1 MKHFSPERI
10 PRLSM
15 SMFSRLSRPLS
26 AFVAVALLAT
36 SALGVTDRK
45 FTTSPTLASEVRV
58 LVDMMSQLHYN
69 RDAVRSSDYAEVIS
83 DYMGNLDGQRLFF
96 LASDEEEFEK
106 RFNTGLFWELK
117 KLGNIDAAYEIFTRY
132 EQRVEERAN
141 WVFNYLD
148 TTTPDFTDHELYQYD
163 RRDVPWPADQA
174 AADALWHE
182 RIEYELIGEILND
195 KTPEEAKEKVRKR
208 YQRMLK
214 NVAEIEGDELG
225 ELYLSTI
232 SRLYDPHSSYFSA
245 DTYEDFGIQ
254 MKLEL
259 VGIGALL
266 SMEDD
271 YCVIKE
277 IVPGGPVDL
286 GNHLQPNDRILAV
299 GQGEEESV
307 EIIGMKLR
315 KIVKM
320 IRGEKG
326 TKVHLTIQ
334 PADGDD
340 AARREVVITRDVV
353 KLNSARAHAAIFQVP
368 DENGIE
374 VPIGVITLPSFY
386 AAEDD
391 GDPETADSIASRDVA
406 ELIDQLKT
414 AGIEGMVLD
423 LRRNGGGFL
432 SEAINVTGLF
442 MKQGPVVQVKDY
454 AGRIQVDNDEDP
466 AIAYEG
472 PLAVL
477 VDRFSASAS
486 EIVAGALQNYGRAII
501 VGDSSTHGKGS
512 VQTVLEMERYVSQH
526 MRSPLKTGATKLTIQ
541 KYYLPN
547 GNSTQLK
554 GVVPDIVLPS
564 VEEFLK
570 IGERDL
576 PHALV
581 WDEIPT
587 SHPEGHPLDPELLG
601 RLHQNSDLRMLS
613 LPEFDYLRESVDWF
627 KARQEEKQIS
637 LNLETR
643 LARKEADK
651 AFREHMKETKEQL
664 AEHDYSF
671 EEFHLVPPPPPRIK
685 AEPTTEEEKNN
696 EVLSTD
702 ENESYAKMDIHLRET
717 LRVINDAISLAK
729 EPQEWASHRQ
739 PLTAITID
747 EQG

>member
-1 MKHFSPERI
+1 MTF
-10 PRLSM
+10 
-15 SMFSRLSRPLS
+15 FSRYSRPLS
-26 AFVAVALLAT
+26 ALLLIGLITTAT
-36 SALGVTDRK
+36 QAVTDRK
-45 FTTSPTLASEVRV
+45 FVTSPTLAKEVSV

-69 RDAVRSSDYAEVIS
+69 RDAVRSRDYAEVIS
-83 DYMGNLDGQRLFF
+83 EYMGNLDGQRLFF
-96 LASDEEEFEK
+96 LQADESEFENK
-106 RFNTGLFWELK
+106 FNSGLFWELK
-117 KLGNIDAAYEIFTRY
+117 KLGNIDAAYEVFTRY

-141 WVFNYLD
+141 WVFSYLD
-148 TTTPDFTDHELYQYD
+148 NTEPDFTDHDRYLYD
-163 RRDVPWPADQA
+163 RRDTPWPTDQA
-174 AADALWHE
+174 ASDELWRT
-182 RIEYELIGEILND
+182 RIEYELIAELLND

-214 NVAEIEGDELG
+214 NVADLEGHELA

-232 SRLYDPHSSYFSA
+232 ARLYDPHSTYFSA
-245 DTYEDFGIQ
+245 DTFEDFAIQ

-286 GNHLQPNDRILAV
+286 GNHLDPNDRILAV
-299 GQGEEESV
+299 AQGESEPV

-315 KIVKM
+315 KIVKL
-320 IRGEKG
+320 IRGDKG
-326 TKVHLTIQ
+326 TNVHLTIQ

-340 AARREVVITRDVV
+340 SARREVIITRDVV

-368 DENGIE
+368 GEDGID
-374 VPIGVITLPSFY
+374 VLIGVISLPSFY

-406 ELIDQLKT
+406 KLIDQLKA

-423 LRRNGGGFL
+423 LRRNGGGYL
-432 SEAINVTGLF
+432 AEAINVTGLF
-442 MKQGPVVQVKDY
+442 IEQGPVVQVKDY
-454 AGRIQVDNDEDP
+454 AGHIQVDKDEDT
-466 AIAYEG
+466 AIAYDG

-486 EIVAGALQNYGRAII
+486 EIVAGALQNYGRAVVI
-501 VGDSSTHGKGS
+501 GDSSTHGKGS
-512 VQTVLEMERYVSQH
+512 VQTVVEMKRYVRQH
-526 MRSPLKTGATKLTIQ
+526 GGSPFKTGAAKLTIQ

-554 GVVPDIVLPS
+554 GVIPDIILPS
-564 VEEFLK
+564 MEDFLK

-581 WDEIPT
+581 WDEIST
-587 SHPEGHPLDPELLG
+587 SIPKGSPLDPHLLG
-601 RLHQNSDLRMLS
+601 QLRNTSDQRRQT
-613 LPEFDYLRESVDWF
+613 LPEFDYLRESVNWF
-627 KARQEEKQIS
+627 KARQEEKLIS
-637 LNLETR
+637 LNLEDR
-643 LARKEADK
+643 KVRKEQDK
-651 AFREHMKETKEQL
+651 IFREQMKETKEQL
-664 AEHDYSF
+664 AEHDYTF
-671 EEFHLVPPPPPRIK
+671 EEFRLVPKPPARIK
-685 AEPTTEEEKNN
+685 AEPTTEEGKNN
-696 EVLSTD
+696 EALSTD
-702 ENESYAKMDIHLRET
+702 DNDSYAKVDIHLRET

-729 EPQEWASHRQ
+729 TQKEWASNRQ
-739 PLTAITID
+739 PLTAIGN

>member
-1 MKHFSPERI
+1 MILFSR
-10 PRLSM
+10 
-15 SMFSRLSRPLS
+15 FSRLVS
-26 AFVAVALLAT
+26 ALLLVGLLAT
-36 SALGVTDRK
+36 ATQAVTDRK
-45 FTTSPTLASEVRV
+45 FTTSPTLAKEVRV
-58 LVDMMSQLHYN
+58 MVDLMSQLHYN
-69 RDAVRSSDYAEVIS
+69 RDAVRSSNYAEVIS
-83 DYMGNLDGQRLFF
+83 EYMGNLDGQRLFF
-96 LASDEEEFEK
+96 LQSDEQEFENQ
-106 RFNTGLFWELK
+106 FNSGLFWELK
-117 KLGNIDAAYEIFTRY
+117 KLGNIDAAYAIFQRY

-148 TTTPDFTDHELYQYD
+148 STEPNFTDQDRYQYD
-163 RRDVPWPADQA
+163 RRDIPWPANQA
-174 AADALWHE
+174 TSDELWRT
-182 RIEYELIGEILND
+182 RIEYELIAELLND

-214 NVAEIEGDELG
+214 NVADIEGHELA

-232 SRLYDPHSSYFSA
+232 ARLYDPHSTYFSA
-245 DTYEDFGIQ
+245 DTYEDFAIQ

-266 SMEDD
+266 SLEDD

-277 IVPGGPVDL
+277 IVPGGPVDI

-299 GQGEEESV
+299 AQGEGEPV

-315 KIVKM
+315 KIVQL

-326 TKVHLTIQ
+326 TDVHLTIQ

-340 AARREVVITRDVV
+340 SERREVIITRDVV
-353 KLNSARAHAAIFQVP
+353 KLNSARAHAAVFQVP
-368 DENGIE
+368 DENGVE
-374 VPIGVITLPSFY
+374 VPIGVISLPSFY

-406 ELIDQLKT
+406 KLIDQLKA
-414 AGIEGMVLD
+414 AGIKGMVLD
-423 LRRNGGGFL
+423 LRRNGGGYL

-442 MKQGPVVQVKDY
+442 IEQGPVVQVKDY
-454 AGRIQVDNDEDP
+454 AGQIQVDNDEDP
-466 AIAYEG
+466 AIAYDG

-486 EIVAGALQNYGRAII
+486 EIVAGALQNYGRAVV

-512 VQTVLEMERYVSQH
+512 VQTVVEMKRYVPQFT
-526 MRSPLKTGATKLTIQ
+526 RSPLKTGAAKLTIQ

-554 GVVPDIVLPS
+554 GVIPDIILPS
-564 VEEFLK
+564 IGDYLK

-587 SHPEGHPLDPELLG
+587 SNPEGSPLDPHLLSLL
-601 RLHQNSDLRMLS
+601 RNTSDQRQEN
-613 LPEFDYLRESVDWF
+613 LPEFNYLRESVDWF
-627 KARQEEKQIS
+627 KTRQEEKLIS
-637 LNLETR
+637 LNLEER
-643 LARKEADK
+643 LARKEQDK
-651 AFREHMKETKEQL
+651 TFRDRMKETKNQL
-664 AEHDYSF
+664 AEHDYPF
-671 EEFHLVPPPPPRIK
+671 KEFRLVPKPPARIK
-685 AEPTTEEEKNN
+685 AEPTTEEEKNS

-702 ENESYAKMDIHLRET
+702 DNDSYAKVDIHLREA

-729 EPQEWASHRQ
+729 SQKEWVSNRQ
-739 PLTAITID
+739 PLTAIGD